1 MYQDSYEI
9 ESQKKH
15 AIIDYS
21 SDGEWALCLA
31 TREDAIA
38 AQEGNLDGIVELDRD
53 TNLNSLI
60 LRAVKE
66 WGCNP
71 HELWVSEC
79 ARELVSRSLNG
90 QMETD

>member
-15 AIIDYS
+15 TIIDYS
-21 SDGEWALCLA
+21 SNGEWGLFLA
-31 TREDAIA
+31 TREDALA
-38 AQEGNLDGIVELDRD
+38 AQEGNLDGIVELDQD

-60 LRAVKE
+60 LRAVQA
-66 WGCNP
+66 GVNP

-79 ARELVSRSLNG
+79 ARAVVSYSLNG
-90 QMETD
+90 KSIGD

>member
-1 MYQDSYEI
+1 MYQDSYNET
-9 ESQKKH
+9 EKKH
-15 AIIDYS
+15 AVIDYI
-21 SDGEWALCLA
+21 SDGEWGLCLV
-31 TREDAIA
+31 TREDALA
-38 AQEGNLDGIVELDRD
+38 AQEGNMDGVVELDRD

-79 ARELVSRSLNG
+79 ARELVSRSLDG
-90 QMETD
+90 RKIGE

>member
-1 MYQDSYEI
+1 MYQDSYNDTE
-9 ESQKKH
+9 KKH

-21 SDGEWALCLA
+21 SNGEWGLFLA
-31 TREDAIA
+31 TREDALA
-38 AQEGNLDGIVELDRD
+38 AQDGNPQGIVELDLD

-79 ARELVSRSLNG
+79 AREVVSYSLNG
-90 QMETD
+90 KSIGD